1 MYLDSRI
8 LRYFLMVAKE
18 QNFTRAAKILNI
30 TQPTLSRQLADLE
43 EKLGVQ
49 LFNRFGKKVTLTQE
63 GIILKRRALEILE
76 LEEKTLQELKHSD
89 EVIEGTIT
97 IGCGEFAAMEKFALI
112 CKSYKKKFP
121 KVRIVIHTANADS
134 IYEMMERGKV
144 DIGIFLEPIS
154 TEGLDYV
161 RIEKSDYWVVTMP
174 ANDPLVEKEF
184 VRKED
189 IAKLPLI
196 IPKRLGVQSELEN
209 WFGKDFKKLD
219 IAMESNLGTN
229 AAVMV
234 KNGLGYQ
241 VSIEG
246 AGKYWDESYVTQ
258 RRLYPEISTSTVI
271 AWRRNIPYSKAI
283 TKFIEEIN
291 AYKA

>member
-1 MYLDSRI
+1 MDLRV

-18 QNFTRAAKILNI
+18 QNFTRAAKMLNI

-49 LFNRFGKKVTLTQE
+49 LFNRSGKIVTLTEE
-63 GIILKRRALEILE
+63 GIILKRRSLEILD

-97 IGCGEFAAMEKFALI
+97 IGCGEFTAMEKIARI
-112 CKSYKKKFP
+112 CKAYKEKFP
-121 KVRIVIHTANADS
+121 KVRIVIHTATADS
-134 IYEMMERGKV
+134 VYEMMERGKV

-161 RIEKSDYWVVTMP
+161 RVEKSDYWVVTMP
-174 ANDPLVEKEF
+174 ANDPLADKEY

-189 IAKLPLI
+189 IVKLPLI
-196 IPKRLGVQSELEN
+196 IPERLGVQSELEN

-219 IAMESNLGTN
+219 ITMVSNLGTN

-246 AGKYWDESYVTQ
+246 AGKYWDDSYVTQ
-258 RRLYPEISTSTVI
+258 RKLYPEIIASTVI
-271 AWRRNIPYSKAI
+271 AWRRNIPYSQAVS
-283 TKFIEEIN
+283 KFIEEIN
-291 AYKA
+291 AFKA